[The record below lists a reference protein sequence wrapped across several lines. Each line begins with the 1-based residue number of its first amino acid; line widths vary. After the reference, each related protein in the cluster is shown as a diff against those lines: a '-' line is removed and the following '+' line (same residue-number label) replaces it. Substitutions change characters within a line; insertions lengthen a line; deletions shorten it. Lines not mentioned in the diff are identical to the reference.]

1 MGNIILHMIHMY
13 VKRMINCGID
23 GMSRGITNEGVMK
36 GVPISRYIPF
46 DKGAAERSQGLLL
59 GLRLG
64 GLKRN
69 LFFTCF
75 IMIFMRK
82 FLLEETLYGLLVRQR
97 RVQHLSNCVGNFTC

>member
-64 GLKRN
+64 G
-69 LFFTCF
+69 
-75 IMIFMRK
+75 IMIFMRN